1 MIFQSSYKIHGGQ
14 FSELFVHEVKQIAG
28 RAGRYSTAE
37 ADMKKTPDKTAVVS
51 VAETPV
57 INDVPAPVSPAPAP
71 QKQLGLVTSLERLDY
86 PAINRLMNSEP
97 LPITTAGLLPPS
109 YLIERFVRY
118 FPLGTPF
125 SFLLNRLHDIA
136 TTNSRF
142 HLCDLRQQTAIA
154 DAIEDVEELSTAD
167 RIVFVSSP
175 ADTRKPGEA
184 ELINTYARMVAEG
197 KGVNILD
204 VPGLDLDLL
213 DENFNA
219 DRAYLGK
226 IEKLHKSI
234 VIWMW
239 LSYRFKSVFIER
251 DLALHVKALTES
263 RIEDTLAKLSFDFQK
278 MSRQRERA
286 IMDLLRKEEKENA
299 AAAAAKAAS
308 VAAGTV
314 EEEQEYVPIST
325 RELVEDAE
333 DASSGVPLDHVA
345 FPNME
350 AASDFD
356 PQSLSFF
363 TKPPIIPLALGSPNG
378 DAAESMHSDATLS

>member
-37 ADMKKTPDKTAVVS
+37 ADMKKTPEKAAVTS
-51 VAETPV
+51 VGETPV
-57 INDVPAPVSPAPAP
+57 TNNIPEPVSPALAP
-71 QKQLGLVTSLERLDY
+71 QKQLGLVTSLEKLDY
-86 PAINRLMNSEP
+86 PAINRLMNSEA

-118 FPLGTPF
+118 FPMGTPF

-175 ADTRKPGEA
+175 ADMRKPGEA

-197 KGVNILD
+197 RGINIVE

-213 DENFNA
+213 DESFTA
-219 DRAYLGK
+219 DRAYLSK

-239 LSYRFKSVFIER
+239 LSYRFKSIFIER

-278 MSRQRERA
+278 MRKQREKA
-286 IMDLLRKEEKENA
+286 IMDLLRREQKEDA
-299 AAAAAKAAS
+299 AAAAEVALVPEAS
-308 VAAGTV
+308 V
-314 EEEQEYVPIST
+314 EEEQEDVAISR

-333 DASSGVPLDHVA
+333 NASSGVPMDHVA
-345 FPNME
+345 FPDM
-350 AASDFD
+350 AAVSDFH
-356 PQSLSFF
+356 PPSLSFLV
-363 TKPPIIPLALGSPNG
+363 KPPIIPLALGSPDG
-378 DAAESMHSDATLS
+378 EAVESLRSDAALS